1 MAATVTAIEEGADE
15 TRVEVKGAKCHDY
28 KVGGHYD
35 AEGAVVWEN
44 GRPLRAFAGAI
55 VINFTKLP
63 VSGFDNFAVLLWDW
77 LIF

>member
-1 MAATVTAIEEGADE
+1 MAATVTAIDEGADD
-15 TRVEVKGAKCHDY
+15 TRVEVKGAKCHDH

-44 GRPLRAFAGAI
+44 SRPLRAFAGAI
-55 VINFTKLP
+55 VIKITERP
-63 VSGFDNFAVLLWDW
+63 VSGFDNIAVLPWDW